1 MLEVKMK
8 QLLKKLILLFGFS
21 VGLFLYGCTA
31 PQKIS
36 QPNPT
41 PQQILIK
48 TVKATN
54 WLATIGII
62 GMGLGVFV
70 FFSGNTKFGIAGTIA
85 CFIILSVSLAVA
97 RYHEMLAL
105 YCIIVATV
113 GTAGMFAYT
122 IFVKNKA
129 LKEIVKGIQGFK
141 DAIRTDLQPDV
152 QLTTG
157 KKNEIENTVNQLK
170 TWLSDQ
176 SKSTQELVTKIKEK
190 L

>member
-1 MLEVKMK
+1 MK
-8 QLLKKLILLFGFS
+8 QLLTKLILLLGFS
-21 VGLFLYGCTA
+21 VGLFLYGCTT
-31 PQKIS
+31 PRETKSI
-36 QPNPT
+36 PNPT

-62 GMGLGVFV
+62 GMGLGVFA

-85 CFIILSVSLAVA
+85 CFVVLSISLAVA

-105 YCIIVATV
+105 YCVIVATV
-113 GTAGMFAYT
+113 GTVGMFAYT

-129 LKEIVKGIQGFK
+129 LREIVKS
-141 DAIRTDLQPDV
+141 V
-152 QLTTG
+152 Q
-157 KKNEIENTVNQLK
+157 ELK
-170 TWLSDQ
+170 TTYTEDSKKDVSKILSDNQ
-176 SKSTQELVTKIKEK
+176 SKTTQELVTKIKEK